1 MLAKNKEYAVAK
13 IEFSFYKKG
22 YEKEGVNYAL
32 VLRNRHKY
40 IVKEIVCYTPVVTR
54 TRKRNPVFV
63 ISTYGKLT
71 IKDNKAV
78 IC

>member
-1 MLAKNKEYAVAK
+1 MLAKDKEYTVSQVQ
-13 IEFSFYKKG
+13 FSFYKRG

-32 VLRNRHKY
+32 VLRNKHRY
-40 IVKEIVCYTPVVTR
+40 IVKEVVCYTPVITR
-54 TRKRNPVFV
+54 TRRTNPVFV

-71 IKDNKAV
+71 IKNNKAV